1 MRALATLADTLQ
13 KERGHLFPWVPVFL
27 GIGIGLYFVLPV
39 EPRWPV
45 YAALGL
51 TAFLC
56 IAALRF
62 LDEGLRPLFVAVALI
77 MAGVILAGLRAQSVA
92 APQLGFRYYGPIEG
106 RIINIDRSQSDK
118 PRLTL
123 DRVVLENTSPERT
136 PARVR
141 VALHGKQGYLAPL
154 PGMRVM
160 MTGHLSPPQGPVE
173 PGGFDFQRKA
183 WFEGLGAVGYTR
195 TPALALE
202 PPSASHA
209 GIWIHR
215 IRMALSNWMQMRIP
229 GEAGAFAAAIV
240 TGDRSGIGVETL
252 KDLRASNL
260 AHLLAISG
268 LHMGLLTG
276 FVFAA
281 LRYGLAL
288 VPYVALRLPVKKIA
302 AALAM
307 IVAAIYLALSG
318 GNVATQRA
326 FVMVAVM
333 LTAVLL
339 DRKAMT
345 LRAVAMAA
353 IILLLLRPEA
363 LTGPG
368 FQMSFAAT
376 TALVA
381 VFGAIRDHT
390 ALNTRMPGW
399 LRPVVALVVS
409 SAVAGAATAPIAAV
423 HFNQIA
429 QYGLLANLLTV
440 PVMGSIVIPAAVLT
454 ALLYPL
460 GLAQLGLWVMRV
472 SINWILGVTH
482 WVAGIDGATS
492 HVPTPAPVVLALIAL
507 GGLTIIIWQGRLRL
521 LGIPLAAAGFAIW
534 SQTDRPALL
543 ISGGGEIFGLMTP
556 EGRALSKAKGQGFV
570 AKSWLEN
577 DGDTAPQL
585 AAFQRGGIGG
595 EKGAL
600 RFSLGRQD
608 FLHLSGKAAAGRIGA
623 ECTGDVWIIL
633 PAKADAAGNCVIWD
647 AARLAASGAL
657 AIYEKD
663 GALSVRTARQ
673 SAGRRLWNRPVARR
687 TPRRQ

>member
-1 MRALATLADTLQ
+1 VRALTSLAKALQ
-13 KERGHLFPWVPVFL
+13 NERGHLFPWVPVFL
-27 GIGIGLYFVLPV
+27 GIGIGTYFTLPV
-39 EPRWPV
+39 EPGWAAYLALGAGALFIMAVTRHLPEGFRPLAV
-45 YAALGL
+45 AAALTMMGL
-51 TAFLC
+51 
-56 IAALRF
+56 
-62 LDEGLRPLFVAVALI
+62 V
-77 MAGVILAGLRAQSVA
+77 LAGLRAQSVA

-106 RIINIDRSQSDK
+106 RIVKIDRSQSDRM
-118 PRLTL
+118 RLTL
-123 DRVVLENTSPERT
+123 DRVTLENTPPVRT

-141 VALHGKQGYLAPL
+141 VSLHGDQGFVTPL

-160 MTGHLSPPQGPVE
+160 ITGHLSPPQGPVE
-173 PGGFDFQRKA
+173 PGGFDFQRMA
-183 WFEGLGAVGYTR
+183 WFQGLGAVGYTR

-202 PPSASHA
+202 RPGPNQP
-209 GIWIHR
+209 GLWIHR
-215 IRMALSNWMQMRIP
+215 IRMALSAWMQARIP

-252 KDLRASNL
+252 ADLRASNL

-288 VPYVALRLPVKKIA
+288 IPYLALRLPTKKIA

-307 IVAAIYLALSG
+307 IVAAVYLALSG

-326 FVMVAVM
+326 FIMVAVM
-333 LTAVLL
+333 LTAILL

-345 LRAVAMAA
+345 LRAVALAA
-353 IILLLLRPEA
+353 VIVLFLRPEA

-381 VFGAIRDHT
+381 VFGALRDHPHLQ
-390 ALNTRMPGW
+390 AWAPGW
-399 LRPVVALVVS
+399 LRPVLALVIS

-440 PVMGSIVIPAAVLT
+440 PVMGSIVIPAAVVA

-460 GLAQLGLWVMRV
+460 GLAQLALEVMRL

-482 WVAGIDGATS
+482 WVAGIEGATS

-507 GGLTIIIWQGRLRL
+507 GGLGVIVWQGRARL
-521 LGIPLAAAGFAIW
+521 IGLPVMALGFVIW
-534 SQTDRPALL
+534 TQTQRPMLL
-543 ISGGGEIFGLMTP
+543 ISDGGEIFGLMTDA
-556 EGRALSKAKGQGFV
+556 GRTLSKKRGQGFV
-570 AKSWLEN
+570 ATSWLEN
-577 DGDTAPQL
+577 DGDTAAQPV
-585 AAFQRGGIGG
+585 AFQRSGIGG

-600 RFSLGRQD
+600 SFSVAGQS
-608 FLHLSGKAAAGRIGA
+608 FLHLSGKSAAGQLQDR
-623 ECTGDVWIIL
+623 CRGDIWIIM
-633 PAKADAAGNCVIWD
+633 ATKAETAGDCVIWD
-647 AARLAASGAL
+647 QRRLAATGAV
-657 AIYEKD
+657 AITEKD
-663 GALSVRTARQ
+663 GKLAIRTARE
-673 SAGRRLWNRPVARR
+673 SAGERLWNRRK
-687 TPRRQ
+687 PRRSKSQ